1 VAEALDPAVVLDL
14 GRGGA
19 AGRAPF
25 RMTEQMAAKTAT
37 RLAVDPPPLAGA
49 RRDTLAP
56 AAEVALAGQARASRA
71 IATQTIATSGA
82 ADAVLVES
90 FELAGA

>member
-1 VAEALDPAVVLDL
+1 VVETLSAGVTLDL

-25 RMTEQMAAKTAT
+25 RLTEQMAAKTAT
-37 RLAVDPPPLAGA
+37 RIAVNPPPLAGA
-49 RRDTLAP
+49 TRDTLA
-56 AAEVALAGQARASRA
+56 AAAGITLAGQAVHSHA
-71 IATQTIATSGA
+71 IASQTLAGSGH